1 MMEVLKHDLDMWCE
15 LQEDEPDSKWINL
28 SRILVMRAM
37 DREANFSDVIKSLK
51 KMQVKICGWPKA

>member
-51 KMQVKICGWPKA
+51 KMQVNICGWPKA